1 MTWFSKHTSVM
12 PLKKASPPGRLPTLL
27 LVASLAWASVLVAAP
42 APGAGKAPDFSAQAK
57 EIERLAEGVV
67 QQSRIPGMAMAIVQ
81 NGKVI
86 SARGYGVV
94 DSRNPQPVGPDTVF
108 RLASLSKAFAGTLS
122 AILVSEGAMS
132 WDSPVSNQLP
142 AFALRDVQG
151 AQRLTVRE
159 ILSHRV
165 GLGYNTYDRDLEA
178 NQPYPLLAEKL
189 SQAPMTCSPGD
200 CYAYQN
206 IAFSLIGD
214 MVFATT
220 GDFYS
225 HQVEKRLFHPLGM
238 YGATYGR
245 DGLEASPSWARPHV
259 RSGGKWLAVR
269 PKETYYR
276 VPPAAGVNA
285 SVNDMA
291 QWLIAQMGH
300 RPDVLSPE
308 VLNEIQTPQ
317 VSTPGEIRGG
327 GWRRER
333 LKSAYYGLGWRIY
346 DYAGHTL
353 VFHGGAVQGYRAI
366 AAFLPDRD
374 IGVVI
379 LWNSESAMPNGLLP
393 TTLDRALGLP
403 HREWL
408 APEPVRP
415 APRRRR

>member
-1 MTWFSKHTSVM
+1 MTQSSKHTSVM
-12 PLKKASPPGRLPTLL
+12 PLKKAGPPGHLAI
-27 LVASLAWASVLVAAP
+27 LVLAGSLAWAATLDAAP
-42 APGAGKAPDFSAQAK
+42 AAGKAPDFSAQAK
-57 EIERLAEGVV
+57 EIERLADVMV
-67 QQSRIPGMAMAIVQ
+67 QQSRIPGLAMAIVQ
-81 NGKVI
+81 DGKVV

-108 RLASLSKAFAGTLS
+108 RIASLSKAFAGTLS

-142 AFALRDVQG
+142 AFALRDLQG

-165 GLGYNTYDRDLEA
+165 GLGYNTFDRDLEA

-189 SQAPMTCSPGD
+189 SEAPMTCSPGD

-206 IAFSLIGD
+206 IAFSLVGD
-214 MVFATT
+214 LVFATT

-276 VPPAAGVNA
+276 IPPAAGVNA

-300 RPDVLSPE
+300 RPDVLSAE

-317 VSTPGEIRGG
+317 VSTPGEIRGS
-327 GWRRER
+327 GWRGER

-379 LWNSESAMPNGLLP
+379 LWNSESGMPNGLLP

-403 HREWL
+403 KREWL

-415 APRRRR
+415 TPRRRR